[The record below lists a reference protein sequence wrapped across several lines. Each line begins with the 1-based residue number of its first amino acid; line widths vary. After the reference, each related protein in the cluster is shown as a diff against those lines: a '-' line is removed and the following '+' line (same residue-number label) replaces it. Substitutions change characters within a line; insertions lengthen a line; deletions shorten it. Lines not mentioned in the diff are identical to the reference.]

1 MNTTIPFLG
10 ELLALLSAIAFSI
23 SNVCISLTGKSGGD
37 RGVMFSVLVT
47 MVLSALLWLG
57 LEGGAVLDGAGF
69 RGFESAA
76 GVTWFALAG
85 VSAMVFGRSL
95 IYESIRRLGVARA
108 SAVKRLSPF
117 FSVILAAALLG
128 ERLYLPDVLG
138 MAAIC
143 CAFALLIR
151 ENWVERQ
158 VSVGAVPLM
167 SYGFGVGASLA
178 YASAYVMRKIGLET
192 LPSPAFGT
200 FVSAVAGFAVFVV
213 LAVFLPRYRSNFA
226 QMFSNLDRF
235 VVGAAV
241 LVSLGQILMF
251 AALSYAPVSTV
262 VMIASLEIFMSMF
275 LSVVVLRSDRRVGP
289 LVLAAAGLATV
300 GVVLVAF

>member
-1 MNTTIPFLG
+1 M
-10 ELLALLSAIAFSI
+10 
-23 SNVCISLTGKSGGD
+23 
-37 RGVMFSVLVT
+37 
-47 MVLSALLWLG
+47 
-57 LEGGAVLDGAGF
+57 
-69 RGFESAA
+69 
-76 GVTWFALAG
+76 
-85 VSAMVFGRSL
+85 
-95 IYESIRRLGVARA
+95 
-108 SAVKRLSPF
+108 
-117 FSVILAAALLG
+117 AAALLG

-138 MAAIC
+138 MAAIG